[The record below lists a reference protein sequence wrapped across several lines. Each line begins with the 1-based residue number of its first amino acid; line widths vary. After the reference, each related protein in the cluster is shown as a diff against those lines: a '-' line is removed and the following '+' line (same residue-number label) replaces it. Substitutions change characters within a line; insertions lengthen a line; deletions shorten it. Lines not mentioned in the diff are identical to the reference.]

1 MTKAWAETS
10 TTICLKNLNHNL
22 HIASI
27 TKHLP
32 FQTDDL
38 NHELKDFPNGNDLEK
53 GEPADEEDEPGC
65 IKVKI

>member
-1 MTKAWAETS
+1 MVRNIDNYLFEK
-10 TTICLKNLNHNL
+10 LKSQFTHCFYY
-22 HIASI
+22 